1 MKYTKGSIGRI
12 FLLKFEDDDIVL
24 NELDRFARH
33 EKLKAATF
41 IFLGALK
48 KGHIVTGPKKPVI
61 PPEPNW
67 KKFKDGWEVM
77 GVGTIFMNKKGPQ
90 IHIHTSMGKSKFVRE
105 LTASLQERLLKAV
118 QHMPADWDGIE
129 IRKYLQ
135 DMLEDAN
142 VEVAMRG
149 NTGRGRAYANE
160 RATNSKL

>member
-1 MKYTKGSIGRI
+1 MRYTKGSIGRI

-24 NELDRFARH
+24 NELDKFARH

-77 GVGTIFMNKKGPQ
+77 GIGTIFTNKKGPQ
-90 IHIHTSMGKSKFVRE
+90 IHIHTSMGKKDKVITGCVRKDSKVFLVIEAIVFE
-105 LTASLQERLLKAV
+105 LKGVKATKAIDPQTGLNLLK
-118 QHMPADWDGIE
+118 I
-129 IRKYLQ
+129 L
-135 DMLEDAN
+135 
-142 VEVAMRG
+142 
-149 NTGRGRAYANE
+149 
-160 RATNSKL
+160 